1 VQRTLAVRSL
11 VIGLACLAGFLVNGS
26 GRAAALPCGL
36 PESRPLWV
44 DFADRSVDFRMTLFG
59 KPGLVLAA
67 NGIDGPAQLRALGAQ
82 TVYWHMQL
90 RYLVGTAASPADPA
104 SVAPAGEALVEK
116 AAASS
121 ACATP
126 LIALNELSGAHRMTP
141 WSPEHAQYRANVL
154 TLVKTMAARGAVPF
168 LLVPGASSGAR
179 SPWVGGEAAA
189 WWQELARYSHIV
201 REMHFSAPFVS
212 SRGAHLGSRL
222 RRMSM
227 RRALGAF
234 TAIGIPADRLGLL
247 LGFQSGRGKGGREGL
262 QPREAWLEVVKLETL
277 AARQVA
283 SELGI
288 STVWSWGWGTF
299 GPGSEDPDKPL
310 AACVHLWTRDPILCD
325 GPAAAGHRFETS
337 LSEGQILLAD
347 GIQCRTS
354 LGTITSADV
363 DALAALTGSRESALT
378 ALLERL
384 VYEHKGGV
392 VTTADVQEAE
402 RALVAGTF
410 AGFGD
415 YLSELERRGVAR
427 AVVRDILADQFRR
440 QAAEA
445 VLAIE
450 NPALPAAR
458 WAKRRKKEGLRT
470 ATCLRDELPRL
481 GSIDWSMHG
490 TFLHLPDARA
500 SIRARAQVVRRGR
513 PATLF
518 GRVSSLRAYEVVQ
531 VYARRPKD
539 GSFRQ
544 VGVASVGADGGW
556 SLRVVPSAKTTY
568 RALSRSA
575 ASSPVVVRVRGK

>member
-1 VQRTLAVRSL
+1 MQRTLAVRSFL
-11 VIGLACLAGFLVNGS
+11 IGLACLAGFLATS
-26 GRAAALPCGL
+26 AARAATLPCGL
-36 PESRPLWV
+36 PESRPLWI
-44 DFADRSVDFRMTLFG
+44 DFADRSVDFRMTVFG
-59 KPGLVLAA
+59 KPGVIAAA

-90 RYLVGTAASPADPA
+90 RALVGTPTAPADPA
-104 SVAPAGEALVEK
+104 SVAPAAEAVVEK

-121 ACATP
+121 GCATP
-126 LIALNELSGAHRMTP
+126 LIALNELWGARRVTP
-141 WSPEHAQYRANVL
+141 WPPEHVQYRANVL
-154 TLVKTMAARGAVPF
+154 QLVKTMAARGAVPF
-168 LLVPGASSGAR
+168 LLVPGPATGAR
-179 SPWVGGEAAA
+179 APWVGGEAAA
-189 WWQELARYSHIV
+189 WWQELARHAHIV
-201 REMHFSAPFVS
+201 REMHFSAPFIS

-222 RRMSM
+222 RRIAM
-227 RRALGAF
+227 RRAVSAF
-234 TAIGIPADRLGLL
+234 TGIGIPAERLALVL
-247 LGFQSGRGKGGREGL
+247 AFQSGRGKGGREGL
-262 QPREAWLEVVKLETL
+262 RPREAWLEVVKLEAL
-277 AARQVA
+277 AARQIA

-288 STVWSWGWGTF
+288 STIWSWGWGTF
-299 GPGSEDPDKPL
+299 GPGSEDPDKPV
-310 AACVHLWTRDPILCD
+310 AACVYLWTRDPTLCD
-325 GPAAAGHRFETS
+325 GPGAAGPRFDAS
-337 LSEGQILLAD
+337 LTDGQILLAD

-354 LGTITSADV
+354 LGTITSADA

-402 RALVAGTF
+402 RALVEGTF

-415 YLSELERRGVAR
+415 YLAELERRGITR
-427 AVVRDILADQFRR
+427 DVVRDVLADQFRR

-450 NPALPAAR
+450 NPALPTAR

-470 ATCLRDELPRL
+470 AICLRDELPRL
-481 GSIDWSMHG
+481 GSIDWSAHG

-575 ASSPVVVRVRGK
+575 ASPPVVVRVRGK